1 MKTLH
6 IDLGREMGGGQWQMI
21 YLLERI
27 EDATLLARPGSP
39 ALEHARARG
48 IDASPFSVAAMF
60 RAAQRADL
68 IHAHDARAH
77 LMAAAVAGAKLVV
90 ARRVAFPVRTTLV
103 SRVKYARA
111 NLFLAVSRCVAAEL
125 ERAGVKK
132 EKIRVVHD
140 GVPLRGPGEG
150 DAIVALASKR
160 EDLVRRAA
168 ELAGVEVRFTRNLWD
183 DLSQAKMFLYASNSE
198 GLGSAALAAM
208 SAAVPVIASNI
219 GGLAEAVEHERTG
232 ILAANRAED
241 FAAAIA
247 RLLREPQLAR
257 EMGRRGR
264 ERVER
269 MFTIEEMV
277 RRTVAAYNE
286 VLR

>member
-6 IDLGREMGGGQWQMI
+6 IDLGRQMGGGQWQAI
-21 YLLERI
+21 YLLERLA
-27 EDATLLARPGSP
+27 EAKLLARPGSP
-39 ALEHARARG
+39 LLEQARARG
-48 IDASPFSVAAMF
+48 IDASAFSIAAMF
-60 RAAQRADL
+60 GAAQRAEL
-68 IHAHDARAH
+68 IHAHEARAH
-77 LMAAAVAGAKLVV
+77 AMAAAVPGARLVV
-90 ARRVAFPVRTTLV
+90 ARRVAFPVGTGLP

-111 NLFLAVSRCVAAEL
+111 NLFLAVSRCAAAEL
-125 ERAGVKK
+125 ERAGVSRD
-132 EKIRVVHD
+132 KIRVVHD
-140 GVPLRGPGEG
+140 GVPLREPGRG

-168 ELAGVEVRFTRNLWD
+168 ELAGVEVRFARD
-183 DLSQAKMFLYASNSE
+183 SE

-232 ILAANRAED
+232 LLAANRAED

-247 RLLREPQLAR
+247 RLRREPQLAR

-264 ERVER
+264 ERVEA
-269 MFTIEEMV
+269 MFTVEEMV
-277 RRTVAAYNE
+277 RRTVAAYHE
-286 VLR
+286 VLG